1 MNNTKQELHS
11 LCLASIEQSITE
23 VEAAI
28 AERREAMHSET
39 KSSMGDKYETTREML
54 QQDINMSME
63 RLSKAKQ
70 DHATLQRVD
79 TLSSQK
85 IVNEGSLVL
94 TNNGNFY
101 LSVSAGKFKVGGQL
115 YYAISI
121 TSPIGQQLKGKQ
133 QGNEFS
139 LNGRNYKI
147 LEVQ

>member
-1 MNNTKQELHS
+1 ME
-11 LCLASIEQSITE
+11 IES
-23 VEAAI
+23 AI
-28 AERREAMHSET
+28 AERREAMHNET

-54 QQDINMSME
+54 QQDINVSME
-63 RLSKAKQ
+63 RLSKVKQ

-79 TLSSQK
+79 PASSLE
-85 IVNEGSLVL
+85 IINEGSLVL

-101 LSVSAGKFKVGGQL
+101 LSVSVGKFKVDGLL

-121 TSPIGQQLKGKQ
+121 SSPIGQQLKGKQ
-133 QGNEFS
+133 QGDEFS

>member
-1 MNNTKQELHS
+1 MTNIKQELHS

-23 VEAAI
+23 IEAAI
-28 AERREAMHSET
+28 AERREAMRNET

-63 RLSKAKQ
+63 RLSKVKQ

-79 TLSSQK
+79 AASSQV

-101 LSVSAGKFKVGGQL
+101 LSVSAGKFKVDGQL

-133 QGNEFS
+133 QGEVFS
-139 LNGRNYKI
+139 LNSRSYKI
-147 LEVQ
+147 LEIQ

>member
-1 MNNTKQELHS
+1 MTNIKQVLHS

-23 VEAAI
+23 IEAAI
-28 AERREAMHSET
+28 AERREAMRNET

-63 RLSKAKQ
+63 RLSKVKQ

-79 TLSSQK
+79 AASSQV

-101 LSVSAGKFKVGGQL
+101 LSVSAGKFKVDGQL

-133 QGNEFS
+133 QGEVFS
-139 LNGRNYKI
+139 LNSRSYKI
-147 LEVQ
+147 LEIQ